1 MLGLLVVGILF
12 AGSSPGYG
20 QGLDPGFPPT
30 VSDLNGLGPEAV
42 PIVTRAGA
50 HDDFGRMVFDWP
62 WAVAYGARIEGRT
75 LTVMFDRRL
84 HTTFQEIPQNLGAYV
99 TDVELG
105 PDGQS
110 IVASLTSE
118 YRLRTFL
125 LNNEDGGVKVVV
137 DLLADGEA
145 GPVLA
150 QAPTPPPAEPS
161 PEAVPGDVHPSPL
174 ISGDSPLPLAE
185 AAPVDLS
192 PNDAEPAP
200 ESTPETAPTPNPQPL
215 IPSFPPSLPF
225 AVEADAPPESEG
237 NPPRPYGPP
246 LQGGDEEE
254 PPLLGGVPRQRRGG
268 STPVPPL
275 SPAPNGEQT
284 TGQDAEQAAVP
295 ALGMETEPAG
305 EEPTPALRAT
315 PPERG
320 SEEGAASPV
329 KADADTPPAEPD
341 SSPESVPT
349 AEATP
354 PVETTATPEQVTEP
368 APEAAPP
375 AETATAPEAA
385 SESSPPGRPVLSP
398 VEGGAAQRRGGST
411 DAPPSPDSNGEQTTE
426 QSAEQAVA
434 PPLETALE
442 PVGEEPTPALRAT
455 PPERGSEE
463 ATLPV
468 KADADVPPAEPTPET
483 ASEETSP
490 VETAEA
496 SPHPE
501 EEVVAPTLDA
511 PAEETVAASED
522 VPPAETAETAAV
534 ETPPVTTDPNP
545 ESPTPNQAGH
555 PQGGAPTP
563 DPSSQFPTLP
573 VSVRIPLSQSRLFRL
588 ETPVASV
595 FVANPEIADVQL
607 VSSGVLF
614 VVAKAVGRTSVAALD
629 ADSELVGEWTIATV
643 LDIQPARAAIE
654 GVPALRNVVVRQL
667 NRGVELSGAVASIAT
682 ADLALRLTTTALP
695 EETPVENRISVTG
708 KQQVNLEV
716 QIAEVQRS
724 VSETLGFNW
733 EVVPDIGG
741 ERLLGFQVGRFLF
754 DEATGRF
761 LRRSLPEG
769 TAAALTG
776 STGVSPG
783 RTTVR
788 GLIDALATAGLATVL
803 ARPNVTAVSGETA
816 SFFSG
821 GEYPLPSG
829 FEDGAIIFEYKKYGV
844 LLDFVPTIIDSGR
857 IMLTVRPEVSQR
869 SDTDSLRAAG
879 IDIPVINVRRAET
892 TVEVGDGESI
902 VIAGLYRD
910 QSEAVEAGLPVVKD
924 IPLLG
929 MLFGSQSVRSNATEL
944 IVVVTARLT
953 TATTMPRTTDQDRQ
967 LPGRRLRGYH
977 Y

>member
-1 MLGLLVVGILF
+1 MLGLLVVGILA
-12 AGSSPGYG
+12 AGSPGYG
-20 QGLDPGFPPT
+20 QESDPGETSAVP
-30 VSDLNGLGPEAV
+30 VLNGSGPEVV
-42 PIVTRAGA
+42 PIVTRAWA

-62 WAVAYGARIEGRT
+62 WAVAYGARIEGKT

-84 HTTFQEIPQNLGAYV
+84 HTTFQQIPSNLGAYI
-99 TDVELG
+99 TDIDLS
-105 PDGQS
+105 PDGQRV
-110 IVASLTSE
+110 IASLTNE
-118 YRLRTFL
+118 YRLRTFI
-125 LNNEDGGVKVVV
+125 LNNEEGGVKVVV

-150 QAPTPPPAEPS
+150 QAPIPPSPEPS
-161 PEAVPGDVHPSPL
+161 PEAVPGDTTHPSST

-185 AAPVDLS
+185 AAPEA
-192 PNDAEPAP
+192 PPAE
-200 ESTPETAPTPNPQPL
+200 L
-215 IPSFPPSLPF
+215 PPSLPF
-225 AVEADAPPESEG
+225 AAETDSTPEDAPDSS
-237 NPPRPYGPP
+237 PPGRGAA
-246 LQGGDEEE
+246 
-254 PPLLGGVPRQRRGG
+254 QRRGG
-268 STPVPPL
+268 STDTPPL
-275 SPAPNGEQT
+275 PPDPNGEQT
-284 TGQDAEQAAVP
+284 TEQNADQSAVP
-295 ALGMETEPAG
+295 PLETATETPG
-305 EEPTPALRAT
+305 ENPPRPSAT

-320 SEEGAASPV
+320 EEEATPPV
-329 KADADTPPAEPD
+329 KADADTPPKETD
-341 SSPESVPT
+341 LTSKSVPT

-354 PVETTATPEQVTEP
+354 PVETTAAPEPVTEP
-368 APEAAPP
+368 APEAALP
-375 AETATAPEAA
+375 AETAVTSEAEAP
-385 SESSPPGRPVLSP
+385 SEETS
-398 VEGGAAQRRGGST
+398 
-411 DAPPSPDSNGEQTTE
+411 
-426 QSAEQAVA
+426 SAESDAS
-434 PPLETALE
+434 PE
-442 PVGEEPTPALRAT
+442 PVAETV
-455 PPERGSEE
+455 SE
-463 ATLPV
+463 
-468 KADADVPPAEPTPET
+468 DVPPAEPTPGT
-483 ASEETSP
+483 ASEDTP
-490 VETAEA
+490 AVETAEVSPRPEGEVAAPTPA
-496 SPHPE
+496 SPS
-501 EEVVAPTLDA
+501 
-511 PAEETVAASED
+511 EETVATTED
-522 VPPAETAETAAV
+522 TPPAATAKPAAT
-534 ETPPVTTDPNP
+534 ETPPVTTAATP
-545 ESPTPNQAGH
+545 ESPT
-555 PQGGAPTP
+555 
-563 DPSSQFPTLP
+563 SSPQFPTLP

-643 LDIQPARAAIE
+643 LDIQPAKAAIE

-667 NRGVELSGAVASIAT
+667 NRGVELSGTVASIAA

-733 EVVPDIGG
+733 EVLPDIGSG
-741 ERLLGFQVGRFLF
+741 RAFGMAVGRFFF
-754 DEATGRF
+754 DENTGKY
-761 LRRSLPEG
+761 LRRELPQG
-769 TAAALTG
+769 LAAGLAG
-776 STGVSPG
+776 STGFGPG

-788 GLIDALATAGLATVL
+788 GLIDALATAGMATVL

-821 GEYPLPSG
+821 GEYPLPAG

-869 SDTDSLRAAG
+869 SDTDSLTVTG
-879 IDIPVINVRRAET
+879 LDIPVINVRRAET

-953 TATTMPRTTDQDRQ
+953 AATTMPRTTDRDRQ

>member
-20 QGLDPGFPPT
+20 QEPDPGATPAVP
-30 VSDLNGLGPEAV
+30 VPNGIGPEVV
-42 PIVTRAGA
+42 PIVTRAWA

-62 WAVAYGARIEGRT
+62 WAVAYGARIEGKT

-84 HTTFQEIPQNLGAYV
+84 HTTFRQIPRRLGAYI
-99 TDVELG
+99 TDVDLG

-110 IVASLTSE
+110 VVASLTNE

-125 LNNEDGGVKVVV
+125 LNNEEGGVKVVV

-145 GPVLA
+145 GSMLA
-150 QAPTPPPAEPS
+150 QAPTPPSPEPS
-161 PEAVPGDVHPSPL
+161 PEAVPGDTHPSPH
-174 ISGDSPLPLAE
+174 ISGDAPLPLAE
-185 AAPVDLS
+185 AAPETL
-192 PNDAEPAP
+192 PAE
-200 ESTPETAPTPNPQPL
+200 L
-215 IPSFPPSLPF
+215 PPSLPF
-225 AVEADAPPESEG
+225 AAEVDATPESGE
-237 NPPRPYGPP
+237 NPPRPF
-246 LQGGDEEE
+246 
-254 PPLLGGVPRQRRGG
+254 
-268 STPVPPL
+268 
-275 SPAPNGEQT
+275 
-284 TGQDAEQAAVP
+284 GQ
-295 ALGMETEPAG
+295 
-305 EEPTPALRAT
+305 LRAT

-320 SEEGAASPV
+320 AV
-329 KADADTPPAEPD
+329 
-341 SSPESVPT
+341 
-349 AEATP
+349 EALP
-354 PVETTATPEQVTEP
+354 
-368 APEAAPP
+368 
-375 AETATAPEAA
+375 
-385 SESSPPGRPVLSP
+385 
-398 VEGGAAQRRGGST
+398 
-411 DAPPSPDSNGEQTTE
+411 
-426 QSAEQAVA
+426 
-434 PPLETALE
+434 
-442 PVGEEPTPALRAT
+442 
-455 PPERGSEE
+455 
-463 ATLPV
+463 PV
-468 KADADVPPAEPTPET
+468 KADADVPPAEPDSTPESVPTAEATPPIETTATPEPGTEPAPETAPPAETAATSEAASDSSPPGRGAAQRRGGSTDVPPSLDPNGEQAGQNTDQAAVPSLEAAPEPVGEEPTPASSTSSGATPPERGSEAASPAVKDDTDAPPAEPTPET
-483 ASEETSP
+483 ASEDTP
-490 VETAEA
+490 PAETAEA

-511 PAEETVAASED
+511 PAEEAVATSED
-522 VPPAETAETAAV
+522 VPPAETAAEA
-534 ETPPVTTDPNP
+534 PLPVTTDPTP
-545 ESPTPNQAGH
+545 ESLTPN
-555 PQGGAPTP
+555 P
-563 DPSSQFPTLP
+563 QFPTLP
-573 VSVRIPLSQSRLFRL
+573 ASVQIPVSQSRLFRL
-588 ETPVASV
+588 DTPVASV

-654 GVPALRNVVVRQL
+654 GVPALKNVVVRQL
-667 NRGVELSGAVASIAT
+667 NRGIELSGMVASIAV

-733 EVVPDIGG
+733 EVLPDIGVG
-741 ERLLGFQVGRFLF
+741 RDLGMRVGRFF
-754 DEATGRF
+754 FSEATGF
-761 LRRSLPEG
+761 LSKELIEG
-769 TAAALTG
+769 QAAALFG
-776 STGVSPG
+776 STGISPG

-869 SDTDSLRAAG
+869 SDTDSLTVTG
-879 IDIPVINVRRAET
+879 IEIPVINVRRAET

-953 TATTMPRTTDQDRQ
+953 TATTMPRTTDRDRQ

>member
-1 MLGLLVVGILF
+1 MLGLLVVGILI

-20 QGLDPGFPPT
+20 QEPDPGATPAVP
-30 VSDLNGLGPEAV
+30 VLNGSGPEVV
-42 PIVTRAGA
+42 PIVTRAWA

-62 WAVAYGARIEGRT
+62 WAVAYGARIEGKT

-84 HTTFQEIPQNLGAYV
+84 HTTFQQILRHLGTYI
-99 TDVELG
+99 TDIDLS

-110 IVASLTSE
+110 VVASLTNE

-125 LNNEDGGVKVVV
+125 LNNEEGGVKVVV
-137 DLLADGEA
+137 DLLTDGEA
-145 GPVLA
+145 GAMLA
-150 QAPTPPPAEPS
+150 QAPTPPSPEPS
-161 PEAVPGDVHPSPL
+161 PEAVPGDTHPSPP
-174 ISGDSPLPLAE
+174 ISGDSPLSLAE
-185 AAPVDLS
+185 AALEAP
-192 PNDAEPAP
+192 PA
-200 ESTPETAPTPNPQPL
+200 AL
-215 IPSFPPSLPF
+215 PPSLPF
-225 AVEADAPPESEG
+225 AAETAP
-237 NPPRPYGPP
+237 
-246 LQGGDEEE
+246 
-254 PPLLGGVPRQRRGG
+254 
-268 STPVPPL
+268 
-275 SPAPNGEQT
+275 
-284 TGQDAEQAAVP
+284 
-295 ALGMETEPAG
+295 
-305 EEPTPALRAT
+305 
-315 PPERG
+315 
-320 SEEGAASPV
+320 AS
-329 KADADTPPAEPD
+329 
-341 SSPESVPT
+341 
-349 AEATP
+349 
-354 PVETTATPEQVTEP
+354 
-368 APEAAPP
+368 EAAPD
-375 AETATAPEAA
+375 
-385 SESSPPGRPVLSP
+385 SSPPGRPVLSP
-398 VEGGAAQRRGGST
+398 VEGDAALRRGGST
-411 DAPPSPDSNGEQTTE
+411 DAPPLPPDPNGEQTNE
-426 QSAEQAVA
+426 QSADQSVV
-434 PPLETALE
+434 PPLETATE
-442 PVGEEPTPALRAT
+442 TPGENPPRPSAT
-455 PPERGSEE
+455 PPERGEEEATPPVRAEADTLLAEPGSSPESAPTAEVTPPVETTTAPAPVTEPAPEAVPPPETTVVPEAEATSEE
-463 ATLPV
+463 ASSVEPDPTPEPV
-468 KADADVPPAEPTPET
+468 AETASEDAPPAEPTPET
-483 ASEETSP
+483 ASEDTSP
-490 VETAEA
+490 AKTAEV
-496 SPHPE
+496 SPHPNPLSE
-501 EEVVAPTLDA
+501 GEGEGVASTPNA
-511 PAEETVAASED
+511 PSEETVAATED
-522 VPPAETAETAAV
+522 IPPTETAEAAAE
-534 ETPPVTTDPNP
+534 ETPSVTTDPTP
-545 ESPTPNQAGH
+545 ESP
-555 PQGGAPTP
+555 APSP
-563 DPSSQFPTLP
+563 QFPTLP

-643 LDIQPARAAIE
+643 LDIQPAKAAIE

-667 NRGVELSGAVASIAT
+667 NRGVELSGTVASIAA

-716 QIAEVQRS
+716 QIAEVQRN

-733 EVVPDIGG
+733 EVLPDIGG
-741 ERLLGFQVGRFLF
+741 GRDLGMRVGRFF
-754 DEATGRF
+754 FSEATGF
-761 LRRSLPEG
+761 VPQSLIEG
-769 TAAALTG
+769 QAAALFG

-869 SDTDSLRAAG
+869 SDTDSLTVTG
-879 IDIPVINVRRAET
+879 LDIPVINVRRAET

-953 TATTMPRTTDQDRQ
+953 TATTMPRTTDRDRQ